1 MRRAIPL
8 AGWLLGELAA
18 VALVH
23 RLGAQPWAQIA
34 WADLGGWLASA
45 GTVDALMAVLRV
57 GALAVGWWLLATTL
71 LTAVAGLAGADGVAA
86 RVRPLTLA
94 AVRGAVDRCVAA
106 GVSVTLVVP
115 GPAAVAAQDAL
126 PPPGVGE
133 PAVVEPHEPASPP
146 SPEAMAAPRQ
156 GGDAAPRQGDDAA
169 PRQGDDAP
177 VRQGG
182 DSPARQGNDA
192 ALRQGQPRADP
203 RAPAPDTAGHAQ
215 AQVHVVAA
223 GEHLW
228 RIAADHLAAHR
239 GVARAQLTPGD
250 VASYWHALVAANA
263 DRLRSGDPDLVYPG
277 ERIRLPPP

>member
-1 MRRAIPL
+1 MAAMRRAIPL
-8 AGWLLGELAA
+8 ASWLLGELAA

-71 LTAVAGLAGADGVAA
+71 LTAVAGLAGADGLAA

-146 SPEAMAAPRQ
+146 SPEATAAPRQGGDAPARQGGDAASRQ
-156 GGDAAPRQGDDAA
+156 GGDAAPRQGE
-169 PRQGDDAP
+169 
-177 VRQGG
+177 
-182 DSPARQGNDA
+182 
-192 ALRQGQPRADP
+192 PRADP

-223 GEHLW
+223 GENLW

>member
-1 MRRAIPL
+1 MEAIRRAIPL
-8 AGWLLGELAA
+8 PSCLLGELAA

-156 GGDAAPRQGDDAA
+156 GGDA
-169 PRQGDDAP
+169 
-177 VRQGG
+177 
-182 DSPARQGNDA
+182 PARQGE
-192 ALRQGQPRADP
+192 PRADP